1 MDLFRGTVGGGRFRS
16 PSDSRERR
24 CGGGQARQAGS
35 LEKAAPR
42 QCDHGLAIVFGF
54 LGSDPGISLSLSI
67 NVGLGIS
74 INISISISIRGRCIV
89 GPDSSGL
96 ESGGLSLSI
105 GIGIRLRLSINNS
118 NNINI
123 NININ
128 ICFNTNINVSFNIRG
143 RCIVGPDSGGLARC
157 GLARCGLARCG
168 FERGGLARCGFER
181 CGFERCGLERC
192 GLGRRESSAAVGV
205 RGTLG
210 SIVHQTVCSSIA
222 DQLAGFCDF
231 RQPAAGPLTR
241 LSQA

>member
-54 LGSDPGISLSLSI
+54 LGSDPGI
-67 NVGLGIS
+67 GI
-74 INISISISIRGRCIV
+74 
-89 GPDSSGL
+89 
-96 ESGGLSLSI
+96 SLSI
-105 GIGIRLRLSINNS
+105 GLSIKIK

-128 ICFNTNINVSFNIRG
+128 IKSDSDSDSDRCIGGFDSGGLESGSIGIGIGIGIGLGLSLSICIGININVNVNVNVSFNIRG
-143 RCIVGPDSGGLARC
+143 RCIGEPDSGGLEC
-157 GLARCGLARCG
+157 GGLECGGLEC
-168 FERGGLARCGFER
+168 GGLAG
-181 CGFERCGLERC
+181 G
-192 GLGRRESSAAVGV
+192 GLGRCQSSAAVGV
-205 RGTLG
+205 RGTLR

-222 DQLAGFCDF
+222 DELTGIRDF